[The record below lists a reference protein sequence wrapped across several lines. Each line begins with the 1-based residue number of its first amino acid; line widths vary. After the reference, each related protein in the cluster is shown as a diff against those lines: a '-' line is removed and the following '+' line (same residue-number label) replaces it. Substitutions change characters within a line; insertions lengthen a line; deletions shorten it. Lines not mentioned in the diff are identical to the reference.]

1 MLVVLSLTRNVKDN
15 KKRFYKYIN
24 SKRKTKENMGPLLN
38 GAEALVTK
46 DTEEPKVLNAFCPC
60 LYWKDWLSG
69 IPDL

>member
-1 MLVVLSLTRNVKDN
+1 MLVVLSVTRNVKD

-38 GAEALVTK
+38 GAGALVTK
-46 DTEEPKVLNAFCPC
+46 DTEEPEVLNAFCLC